1 MPRYAQITGW
11 GMYVPEKVLT
21 NHDLEQMVD
30 TSDEWITSRTGI
42 KERHIVAP
50 GEACSDL
57 SIKAMDQALAVA
69 GLAPTDVELV
79 ILGTT
84 TPDYLMPGAVFL
96 VQDHLGVR
104 CPAFEIRAGC
114 CGFMYGLVAATQFLA
129 TGACRNAVVIGTEI
143 ISTYLNWKD
152 RNTCVLFGDGSGA
165 VVLEATDTPSGI
177 LSYEM
182 GADGS
187 GLDWLVIPAFGTRY
201 GVDPKAFETGDIYIH
216 MEGKKVFRF
225 AVESMVDVTR
235 RVVYKAG
242 LTMDD
247 IDLLIPHQAN
257 ARIIE
262 YAAKMLRIPMEKVY
276 VNIDRYG
283 NTSAASIP
291 IALVE
296 AVQQGRIKDG
306 DKVVLNGFG
315 AGLTWATTLVQWG
328 KVETQMLEAGF
339 WQTVLGQ
346 ARLTTAK
353 ARDLVSTVSTLIAAA
368 RSS

>member
-1 MPRYAQITGW
+1 MQRYAQITGW
-11 GMYVPEKVLT
+11 GMYVPERRLT
-21 NHDLEQMVD
+21 NQDLEKMVD

-42 KERHIVAP
+42 KERRIVAP

-79 ILGTT
+79 ILGTS

-129 TGACRNAVVIGTEI
+129 AGACRNAVVIGTEI
-143 ISTYLNWKD
+143 ISTYLDWTD

-187 GLDWLVIPAFGTRY
+187 GLDWLVIPAFGSRY
-201 GVDPKAFETGDIYIH
+201 GVDPKAFETGDVYIH
-216 MEGKKVFRF
+216 MQGKKVFRF
-225 AVESMVDVTR
+225 AVESMVEVTR

-247 IDLLIPHQAN
+247 IDLIIPHQAN

-262 YAAKMLRIPMEKVY
+262 YAAKMLRVPMEKVY

-291 IALVE
+291 MALVE
-296 AVQQGRIKDG
+296 AVQEGRVKDG
-306 DKVVLNGFG
+306 DKVILNGFG

-328 KVETQMLEAGF
+328 KVEAQMLEAGF

-346 ARLTTAK
+346 ARQVNAR
-353 ARDLVSTVSTLIAAA
+353 ARDLVSNVSMLIAAA

>member
-1 MPRYAQITGW
+1 MQRYAQITGW
-11 GMYVPEKVLT
+11 GMYAPEKVLT

-42 KERHIVAP
+42 KERRIVAP
-50 GEACSDL
+50 DEACSDL
-57 SIKAMDQALAVA
+57 SIKAMDQALEVA
-69 GLAPTDVELV
+69 GLAPTDVDLV
-79 ILGTT
+79 ILGTS

-114 CGFMYGLVAATQFLA
+114 CGFMYGIVAATQFLT
-129 TGACRNAVVIGTEI
+129 TGACRNAVVIGTEV
-143 ISTYLNWKD
+143 ISPYVNWQD

-165 VVLEATDTPSGI
+165 VVMEATDTPSGI
-177 LSYEM
+177 ISYEM

-187 GLDWLVIPAFGTRY
+187 GMEWLIVPAFGSRNRM
-201 GVDPKAFETGDIYIH
+201 DPTAFDRDEVYLH
-216 MEGKKVFRF
+216 MKGRKVFRF
-225 AVESMVDVTR
+225 AVESLVEATR

-247 IDLLIPHQAN
+247 VDLIIPHQAN

-262 YAAKMLRIPMEKVY
+262 YAAKMLRVPMDKVY
-276 VNIDRYG
+276 VNVDRYG

-291 IALVE
+291 LALVE
-296 AVQQGRIKDG
+296 AAQEGRIKEG
-306 DKVVLNGFG
+306 DMVVLNGFG

-328 KVETQMLEAGF
+328 KVETQVLEAGF

-346 ARLTTAK
+346 ARIAN
-353 ARDLVSTVSTLIAAA
+353 ARAHDLVGTVGMMITAA

>member
-1 MPRYAQITGW
+1 MQRYAQITGW

-30 TSDEWITSRTGI
+30 TNDEWITSRTGI
-42 KERHIVAP
+42 KERHIVGP

-57 SIKAMDQALAVA
+57 SIKAVDQALKVA
-69 GLAPTDVELV
+69 GLAPTDVDLV
-79 ILGTT
+79 ILGTS
-84 TPDYLMPGAVFL
+84 TPDYLVPGAVFII
-96 VQDHLGVR
+96 QDHLGVR

-114 CGFMYGLVAATQFLA
+114 CGFMYALVAATQFLA
-129 TGACRNAVVIGTEI
+129 SGACRNAVVVGTEV

-152 RNTCVLFGDGSGA
+152 RNTCILFGDGSGA

-182 GADGS
+182 GSDGS
-187 GLDWLVIPAFGTRY
+187 GLGSLMVPAFGSRF
-201 GVDPKAFETGDIYIH
+201 GLDPKAFETGDIYLH

-225 AVESMVDVTR
+225 AVETLVESTR

-242 LTMDD
+242 LTLDD
-247 IDLLIPHQAN
+247 VDLFIPHQAN

-262 YAAKMLRIPMEKVY
+262 YAAKMLRVPMEKVY
-276 VNIDRYG
+276 MNIERYG

-291 IALVE
+291 LALVE
-296 AVQQGRIKDG
+296 AAQEGRLKEG
-306 DKVVLNGFG
+306 DKVMMIGFG

-328 KVETQMLEAGF
+328 KVETQTLEAVF
-339 WQTVLGQ
+339 WQAVLGQ
-346 ARLTTAK
+346 ARVTSAR
-353 ARDLVSTVSTLIAAA
+353 ARDLVGMAGMMILGAK
-368 RSS
+368 SS